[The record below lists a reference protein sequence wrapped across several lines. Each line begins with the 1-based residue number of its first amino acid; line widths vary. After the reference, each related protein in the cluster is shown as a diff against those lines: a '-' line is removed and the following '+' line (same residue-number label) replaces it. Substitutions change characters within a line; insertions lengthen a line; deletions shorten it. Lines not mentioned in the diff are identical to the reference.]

1 MFSRTQRSNISNRS
15 VVPEGVYNNAHFMHA
30 ATSQV
35 GNIVRIKTASGSVWE
50 GNSPFYLYH
59 SVILKL
65 IVINIYNIN

>member
-1 MFSRTQRSNISNRS
+1 MFSRTQRSNINNRS

-50 GNSPFYLYH
+50 G
-59 SVILKL
+59 K
-65 IVINIYNIN
+65 

>member
-1 MFSRTQRSNISNRS
+1 MFCRTQRSNISNRA

-50 GNSPFYLYH
+50 GNSFL
-59 SVILKL
+59 LTRF
-65 IVINIYNIN
+65 